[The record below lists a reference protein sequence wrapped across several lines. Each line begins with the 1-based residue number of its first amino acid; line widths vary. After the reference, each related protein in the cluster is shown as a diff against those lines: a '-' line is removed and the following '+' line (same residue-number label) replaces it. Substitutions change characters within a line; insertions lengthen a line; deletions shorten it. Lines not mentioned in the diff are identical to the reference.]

1 VSAAATD
8 WPADAGSTLL
18 GQSAVAAVG
27 ASFPIPFFAGAGSS
41 SDSGLDTCSSKW
53 WDTGGLT
60 PWILWGI
67 TSFLG
72 DFPGVDPL
80 VYELFGVFLGDFEC
94 VGALVG
100 IFWVVS
106 HPRLRGKSL
115 GRGRDVQV
123 VGLLYCV
130 LTPPALDV

>member
-1 VSAAATD
+1 MFSGVAD
-8 WPADAGSTLL
+8 IFLVLEGPA
-18 GQSAVAAVG
+18 
-27 ASFPIPFFAGAGSS
+27 
-41 SDSGLDTCSSKW
+41 SDVR
-53 WDTGGLT
+53 
-60 PWILWGI
+60 
-67 TSFLG
+67 
-72 DFPGVDPL
+72 VDPL
-80 VYELFGVFLGDFEC
+80 VYELFGVFLGVFEC
-94 VGALVG
+94 VGALVA